1 MVKILRIARLY
12 AKRLGASLYL
22 ALLCSPPLQAEVS
35 GFQDRYFADVDGNT
49 WVLQLEANKTFQ
61 SMVTAKLQMG
71 DTRNRYLLMGGVNKM
86 QITGSYKPLFGSSDN
101 VGGERS
107 FEIQRIDDSRLR
119 LTLND
124 DNGKTKERLIFT
136 ANTQQ
141 APIDTAILGT
151 WFTIAEPDG
160 KLDQPYLGEQW
171 AISFKD
177 DGTLCEASYGV
188 DTRKAQTPK
197 DPCGG
202 GIERRWKAV
211 DGKVYTIDKNEEWAM
226 QFNYRLMGGRM
237 VVSYPGGKRR
247 VANMA
252 QNLKLSAD
260 NR

>member
-1 MVKILRIARLY
+1 MMINTLRIARLY
-12 AKRLGASLYL
+12 TKELGVPLYL
-22 ALLCSPPLQAEVS
+22 ALSCAPPLQAELS
-35 GFQDRYFADVDGNT
+35 GFQDRYFADVDGST

-71 DTRNRYLLMGGVNKM
+71 DTRNRYLLMGGVDNT
-86 QITGSYKPLFGSSDN
+86 QIKGSYKPLIGSSDL
-101 VGGERS
+101 GGERS
-107 FEIQRIDDSRLR
+107 FEIRRIDDSRLR

-124 DNGKTKERLIFT
+124 DKGKVKEQLTFS
-136 ANTQQ
+136 ANSQQ
-141 APIDTAILGT
+141 APIDTAIIGM
-151 WFTIAEPDG
+151 WFTSAEPNG

-171 AISFKD
+171 AISFRD
-177 DGTLCEASYGV
+177 DGTLCEASYSV
-188 DTRKAQTPK
+188 DTRKPQTPK
-197 DPCGG
+197 DPCQS

-211 DGKVYTIDKNEEWAM
+211 DGKVYTNDNEEWAM

-247 VANMA
+247 VANTA